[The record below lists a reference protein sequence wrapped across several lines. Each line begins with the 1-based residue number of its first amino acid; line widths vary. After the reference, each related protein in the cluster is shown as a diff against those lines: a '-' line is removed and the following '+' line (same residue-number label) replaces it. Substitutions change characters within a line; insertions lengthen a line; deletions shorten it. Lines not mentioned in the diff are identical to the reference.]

1 MLSFLTV
8 LIALVSLLLMAAI
21 LVQNPKGGGIDSSF
35 GGGGAQQIFG
45 ASQSADF
52 IEKATWWLVGI
63 LLGLCVFTA
72 IIVGGGD
79 MAGAEIPLM

>member
-1 MLSFLTV
+1 MLPFLTV

-21 LVQNPKGGGIDSSF
+21 LVQNPKGGGIDSTF
-35 GGGGAQQIFG
+35 GGQAQQIFG

-63 LLGLCVFTA
+63 LLGLCVLTA
-72 IIVGGGD
+72 ILAS
-79 MAGAEIPLM
+79 AGTVDSAEIPLL